1 MTLAEKIADYLF
13 TNGAKQQAQ
22 RLVLEMEGG
31 VTSGGWGREPVRDAI
46 QKHLE
51 EWGISSLLN
60 IKPLTSLTLA
70 EVERE
75 LILDTLK
82 REGGNHTRAAR
93 SLGISLSTLGRRL
106 RAYKLL
112 DGHK

>member
-1 MTLAEKIADYLF
+1 MKLAEKITDYLF
-13 TNGAKQQAQ
+13 TNGANQKAV
-22 RLVLEMEGG
+22 RLELELEGG
-31 VTSGGWGREPVRDAI
+31 RNGGGWAPEAARDAI
-46 QKHLE
+46 QAHLE
-51 EWGISSLLN
+51 EWGITSLLN

-112 DGHK
+112 EGHK